1 MSSSTCPSCST
12 EVPDGARFCF
22 ACGTALARSCP
33 SCGADAP
40 PAARFCMSCG
50 TALDDAVAPPPVPP
64 PEPVPPPAAARQP
77 EEERRQVT
85 VLFADLSGYT
95 AVAER
100 MDPEAVKRLIDRT
113 LGRLKLEVDRHGG
126 TVDKFIGDNV
136 MAVFGAP
143 VAHEDDAERAV
154 RAALGMQRAME
165 ELNRDLVASQG
176 VSFQLRVGLNTGE
189 VLAGAV
195 GESYT
200 VIGDA
205 VNVAA
210 RLQAAGRAG
219 GVTVGERTYRA
230 TRHAVEYTRLE
241 PLTLKGKSEPVE
253 AWEATGLVADQPA
266 VRPRQAE
273 AELVGRV
280 EELRM
285 LAELQRR
292 TVRESRAHLLTV
304 VGEAGVGKSRLL
316 REAALRLTSG
326 EQAPVLRQGRCL
338 PYGAGVVYWAL
349 GEVVRDECGIAD
361 GDPVDVAWG
370 KLLVRLEE
378 IAGLGGRDHE
388 PAYLRN
394 ATLIGR
400 LLGIETPESATLP
413 EEDPQKMRE
422 AFFSA
427 VRAVVEGMAAQRPL
441 VLAFEDIHWADDGML
456 DLIEHLARS
465 VRAPVLV
472 VCLTRDEL
480 LERRPAWGSGRR
492 TESIAFLEPL
502 DGEDA
507 RELVASLLPGS
518 ERKLAGELAER
529 AGGNP
534 LFAEELVRRLVR
546 GGLLR
551 RHHAARLRSR
561 AARRAP
567 RRAQP
572 APAAAAP
579 ARGGGGADLLAGPAA
594 PGGRGR
600 GLRPRRDA
608 GRARGEGP
616 RGARGVGPAHGRAR
630 AGLQARADPRRRLR
644 DAAARGARPQARRG
658 GVAAG
663 GALGRPRRR
672 GRDPALRALRPRRD
686 ARARGGAR
694 PRRAGGDRA
703 PGARVRRGRGRRR
716 GRPCTPTARRSAHY
730 ARARELAGGSDPE
743 AGARIAEKHGDLAL
757 RLAQPDVAIAAW
769 AIALEHRRERDEPE
783 RIAALLRK
791 TGIAHA
797 QSGERERAVEHLQQG
812 INLLKDGEPTLE
824 LVRLYEEAAWLYI
837 NAGENMLAI
846 YAAEKALRLAERL
859 GETRAASRAHG
870 IFGRVFGRM
879 GDTAQARRNLE
890 RAVELA
896 RGSERPG
903 ETILALTALG
913 HHLEGSE
920 ADYAEAQRCY
930 AEALALA
937 ERVDDVPAQIDSAAG
952 LAWLAVY
959 RADWKEV
966 ERWIG
971 RYADLGDREDLAGRL
986 ALPLVLRGILR
997 WREGDWVE
1005 AERLH
1010 RRAHELAAQAGWS
1023 EDAYYALYGL
1033 AATMRDRGD
1042 YGGAAHALDQ
1052 AIDGCERA
1060 GLLGRAIQARAAR
1073 AVNERF
1079 AGREEEARASAAE
1092 AFELSQGL
1100 PDPAARAAALE
1111 AVGVTADPAEA
1122 PERLREAF
1130 EAWSA
1135 LGRPLDAARCDLALG
1150 RVLGEGSPEGVA
1162 ALERAGDAFERLG
1175 VAHLAGQARGLAR
1188 A

>member
-1 MSSSTCPSCST
+1 M
-12 EVPDGARFCF
+12 
-22 ACGTALARSCP
+22 
-33 SCGADAP
+33 
-40 PAARFCMSCG
+40 
-50 TALDDAVAPPPVPP
+50 
-64 PEPVPPPAAARQP
+64 
-77 EEERRQVT
+77 
-85 VLFADLSGYT
+85 LFADLSGYT

-154 RAALGMQRAME
+154 RAALGMQRAMV
-165 ELNRDLVASQG
+165 ELNRDLELSQG

-219 GVTVGERTYRA
+219 GVTVGERTFRA
-230 TRHAVEYTRLE
+230 TSHAVDYTRLE
-241 PLTLKGKSEPVE
+241 PLDLKGKAEPVE
-253 AWEATGLVADQPA
+253 AWEAVGLVADQPA

-292 TVRESRAHLLTV
+292 TVREGRAHLLTV

-326 EQAPVLRQGRCL
+326 DQAPVLRQGRCL

-394 ATLIGR
+394 AALIGR
-400 LLGIETPESATLP
+400 LLGIETPESASLP

-492 TESIAFLEPL
+492 TETIAFLEPL
-502 DGEDA
+502 DGEDVRA
-507 RELVASLLPGS
+507 LVASLLPGS
-518 ERKLAGELAER
+518 ERQLAGELAER
-529 AGGNP
+529 TGGNP
-534 LFAEELVRRLVR
+534 LFAEELVRRLVEEGSSDVTTLPDSVHALLAAR
-546 GGLLR
+546 LDALSLPQRRLLQHAAVVGRTFWPGLLR
-551 RHHAARLRSR
+551 PVAEAEGCDLAETLAELEEKDLVVPEASGPLTGEPELAFKHVLIRDVAYATLPRAVRARKHVEVGALLEERWGDRGDEVVTLLSEHYGR
-561 AARRAP
+561 AATLGREAALDAGELLVIERRALEF
-567 RRAQP
+567 AE
-572 APAAAAP
+572 AAGDAAAALYSN
-579 ARGGGGADLLAGPAA
+579 R
-594 PGGRGR
+594 
-600 GLRPRRDA
+600 
-608 GRARGEGP
+608 E
-616 RGARGVGPAHGRAR
+616 
-630 AGLQARADPRRRLR
+630 
-644 DAAARGARPQARRG
+644 
-658 GVAAG
+658 
-663 GALGRPRRR
+663 ALG
-672 GRDPALRALRPRRD
+672 
-686 ARARGGAR
+686 
-694 PRRAGGDRA
+694 
-703 PGARVRRGRGRRR
+703 
-716 GRPCTPTARRSAHY
+716 HY
-730 ARARELAGGSDPE
+730 ARARELAGGTDPE

-896 RGSERPG
+896 RGAERPG

-920 ADYAEAQRCY
+920 ADYGEAQRCY

-1079 AGREEEARASAAE
+1079 GGREEEARASAAE

-1100 PDPAARAAALE
+1100 PDPAAHAAALE
-1111 AVGVTADPAEA
+1111 AVGATADPAEA